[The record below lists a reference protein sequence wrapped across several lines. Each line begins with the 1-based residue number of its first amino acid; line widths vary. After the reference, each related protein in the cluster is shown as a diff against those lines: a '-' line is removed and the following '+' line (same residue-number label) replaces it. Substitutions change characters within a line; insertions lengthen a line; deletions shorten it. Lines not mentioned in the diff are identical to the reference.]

1 MKLSKETRKNKG
13 FTLFEVIL
21 VVGIISVL
29 CGIAIPAVFAARNAL
44 EIKKCDDIARQV
56 YVAAQNQMN
65 RMKSDGKL
73 NEFGG
78 VVCLNYSAHNLKT
91 LAAKPQDYTAAD
103 NEWQNLY
110 YLAKG
115 DGVIEDYLIESGST
129 LSGILKG
136 GNYLV
141 ELNPATGDV
150 YGAFYSDNKFTYDD
164 IKKLAGRDS
173 EYRKKTYLGYYGGS
187 KLTKSN
193 ADLPAMFLPK
203 IQVINKEDLYLK
215 ITCDGLHNISQS
227 QNFLKMQLTIT
238 DESYHEGDK
247 DHIWQYDL
255 TGGNPNFF
263 VSATGD
269 VESDILLDSMQSGKD
284 FKTLTAGRLTPGDNL
299 NITAKFTYQNNGN
312 LVSGTAVAAANS
324 LFAAKVN
331 GAGTAFN
338 KVSVANLRHLK
349 NLDEAFYNSDK
360 QFTVTQ
366 IHDIDFN
373 ESAWDDDS
381 TVEFSYGK
389 PLNPLKATGFTGIKN
404 DKLKEY
410 DGTGNKILDF
420 DIRGKDNVGLFKT
433 SENSVIHA
441 ISLVDCKATGD
452 NYVGLLAG
460 RLNNCAVYD
469 CRAYLSTYDIY
480 GRYYDKMQARI
491 DGHLVSAAGQYA
503 GGLIGSAE
511 GGSNIRYS
519 LAAVDVQAFQY
530 AGGLIG
536 STNGSTV
543 ISSYSSGDI
552 KAVYNDS
559 YAGGIT
565 STAVNSNFTDCYSTS
580 DITAEKYGGGF
591 CATAGG
597 CQLYNCISYGTALC
611 ADKTVDNY
619 YSGAFCA
626 DAWGSEFITCK
637 YLKQGSYNAK
647 FGNKSDFATATK
659 YEDLVTQDVNSDA
672 QSHAYS
678 SKLIAS
684 VFPFRM
690 LRDSKGLVIDH
701 YGDWPMQVYLQT
713 SLVYYEKYGDDDY
726 GFYAKTSLTRDLD
739 DSSADDEKGWVVDT
753 LKDKTCIEDGYALMT
768 IYKLSDIYYSL
779 NDKSAES
786 NTNLDNSLRYQKH
799 LTTTDKSSEIT
810 DNTACLIAENKT
822 IQFKKGD
829 LTYSISNARVYQLPF
844 NLQMTKRYKANRFYD
859 RIDVTGMVGNF
870 KAMNNYVFYYC
881 PDFAKNA
888 INPDALNPSISA
900 DYPADPRGESNPV
913 YVRSARQLNALGYAP
928 YYWNPT
934 NGSRSFYFKQE
945 TDIDFSAYTKNYCGR
960 TYNLMDTGVT
970 NLYRN
975 RPIGLPKAQS
985 FLTPTGVA
993 YNNAGNFRQT
1003 YDGMG
1008 HKIIDYCCETYTT
1021 TLSGSNSYDTYQ
1033 FTGLFGEAEH
1043 AMLKN
1048 IVMVASDPYKNVRAA
1063 EQPSTRSSGY
1073 VISHCNDNNHV
1084 SGVGVLC
1091 GLSYV
1096 EIPRL
1101 DEYYDRNNPSADIS
1115 YSGNETQIINCAVS
1129 GYDVAYT
1136 KASNSKFT
1144 LAKNY
1149 AVGGLVGF
1157 NFGTIKNCS
1166 VMNKRIYYTHSDL
1179 NNTLRPAKYVGGIAG
1194 SLNGSGSIE
1203 QSSCGANI
1211 EADNLNESYFGMIVG
1226 GCDDIYG
1233 YGSKSNDYADFG
1245 KRVNTIKCC
1254 YSIANWSTNFFNISD
1269 RNNSINFVY
1278 MPVRK
1283 FDSNDIGAKSNG
1295 YGAGPG
1301 EFNDQTDERNIN
1313 HTQFKIL
1320 NCMEDFYL
1328 KDSLGGITTRSPDP
1342 WYNYKDELKECIGYT
1357 NTELSE
1363 LQKMSLPM
1371 YWHWNGGEKEVVY
1384 FNRVS
1389 AANTFTWS
1397 ASQNGQ
1403 YKYPA
1408 FVRKVGAD
1416 GSYGDYV
1423 HYGPISYNNGT

>member
-1 MKLSKETRKNKG
+1 MKLSKKTRKNKG
-13 FTLFEVIL
+13 FTLFEVVL

-73 NEFGG
+73 SEFGG
-78 VVCLNYSAHNLKT
+78 VVCLNYSARNLKT

-110 YLAKG
+110 YLEKG
-115 DGVIEDYLIESGST
+115 DGAIENYLIESGST
-129 LSGILKG
+129 LSGILKN

-141 ELNPATGDV
+141 EFNPATGDV

-164 IKKLAGRDS
+164 IKKLAGRGS

-193 ADLPAMFLPK
+193 ADLPSMFLPK

-215 ITCDGLHNISQS
+215 ITCDGLRNISYS

-238 DESYHEGDK
+238 DESYHEGDAN
-247 DHIWQYDL
+247 HIWKYDL
-255 TGGNPNFF
+255 TGGDPNFF

-284 FKTLTAGRLTPGDNL
+284 FKTLTVGRLTPGDNL
-299 NITAKFTYQNNGN
+299 NITVTFTYQNNGN
-312 LVSGTAVAAANS
+312 LVSGTAAAATNS
-324 LFAAKVN
+324 LFAAKTN
-331 GAGTAFN
+331 GAGTAYN
-338 KVSVANLRHLK
+338 NVSVSNLRHLR
-349 NLDEAFYNSDK
+349 NLDESFYNSDK

-366 IHDIDFN
+366 IHDVDFN

-410 DGTGNKILDF
+410 DGSQNKLLDF
-420 DIRGKDNVGLFKT
+420 DIRGIDNVGLFT
-433 SENSVIHA
+433 NADDSIFHGINF
-441 ISLVDCKATGD
+441 VDCRSRGG

-460 RLNNCAVYD
+460 KLNNCSVYD
-469 CRAYLSTYDIY
+469 CKAYLSTYDSI
-480 GRYYDKMQARI
+480 GRYYDNMTSRLNLFSVTA
-491 DGHLVSAAGQYA
+491 DGDNA
-503 GGLIGSAE
+503 GGLVGNIE
-511 GGSNIRYS
+511 GGSNVRYS
-519 LAAVDVQAFQY
+519 LAAVNVNASQY

-536 STNGSTV
+536 STRGSTV
-543 ISSYSSGDI
+543 LSSYSSGDV
-552 KAVYNDS
+552 KATDNGG

-565 STAVNSNFTDCYSTS
+565 SAAVNSTFTDCYSTS
-580 DITAEKYGGGF
+580 DITAENYGGGF
-591 CATAGG
+591 CATAGS
-597 CQLYNCISYGTALC
+597 CEFYSCVSYGTVLRS
-611 ADKTVDNY
+611 DKTVDNIN
-619 YSGAFCA
+619 SGAFCA
-626 DAWGSEFITCK
+626 DAWGSEFQSCK
-637 YLKQGSYNAK
+637 YLKQGSYNGK
-647 FGNKSDFATATK
+647 FGNKTDYASATK

-713 SLVYYEKYGDDDY
+713 SLVYYEKYGNDDY
-726 GFYAKTSLTRDLD
+726 GFYAKTSLTRNLD
-739 DSSADDEKGWVVDT
+739 DSDVDDEKGWVVDT

-786 NTNLDNSLRYQKH
+786 NTNLENSIRYQKH

-810 DNTACLIAENKT
+810 DDTACLIAQNKT

-888 INPDALNPSISA
+888 VNPDVMNPSTSE
-900 DYPADPRGESNPV
+900 DYPADPKGASNPV
-913 YVRSARQLNALGYAP
+913 FVRSARQLNALGYTP
-928 YYWNPT
+928 YYWNPSS
-934 NGSRSFYFKQE
+934 GSRSFYFKQE
-945 TDIDFSAYTKNYCGR
+945 TDIDFSKYTKNYCGKS
-960 TYNLMDTGVT
+960 YDLMDTSVT
-970 NLYRN
+970 NPYRN
-975 RPIGLPKAQS
+975 RPIGISKGQG
-985 FLTPTGVA
+985 FKTPAGVL

-1021 TLSGSNSYDTYQ
+1021 SINGTNAYDTYN

-1043 AMLKN
+1043 AVLKN
-1048 IVMVASDPYKNVRAA
+1048 IVMAASDPYKNSGAA
-1063 EQPSTRSSGY
+1063 EEPLTRSSGY
-1073 VISHCNDNNHV
+1073 VISHCNDGSSA
-1084 SGVGVLC
+1084 SGVGALC
-1091 GLSYV
+1091 GISFV
-1096 EIPRL
+1096 EAPNK
-1101 DEYYDRNNPSADIS
+1101 DDHYDSNNPSADIS
-1115 YSGNETQIINCAVS
+1115 YGGNETQIINCAVS

-1136 KASNSKFT
+1136 KASDSKFT
-1144 LAKNY
+1144 LNKNY

-1157 NFGTIKNCS
+1157 NFGTVKNCS
-1166 VMNKRIYYTHSDL
+1166 VMNKRIYFTHSDL

-1194 SLNGSGSIE
+1194 SINGSGSIE
-1203 QSSCGANI
+1203 QCSCGANI
-1211 EADNLNESYFGMIVG
+1211 EADNFNESYFGMIAG
-1226 GCDDIYG
+1226 GCDDISG
-1233 YGSKSNDYADFG
+1233 YGSRSSDFAHFND
-1245 KRVNTIKCC
+1245 RVNAIKCC
-1254 YSIANWSTNFFNISD
+1254 YSIANWSTKFFNISD

-1301 EFNDQTDERNIN
+1301 EFNDQRDERNVN

-1320 NCMEDFYL
+1320 DCMEDFYL
-1328 KDSLGGITTRSPDP
+1328 KDSLGGVTVRSPDP

-1357 NTELSE
+1357 DTELSQ
-1363 LQKMSLPM
+1363 LQKISIPM

-1397 ASQNGQ
+1397 SSQSGQ

-1423 HYGPISYNNGT
+1423 HYGPINYNNGT